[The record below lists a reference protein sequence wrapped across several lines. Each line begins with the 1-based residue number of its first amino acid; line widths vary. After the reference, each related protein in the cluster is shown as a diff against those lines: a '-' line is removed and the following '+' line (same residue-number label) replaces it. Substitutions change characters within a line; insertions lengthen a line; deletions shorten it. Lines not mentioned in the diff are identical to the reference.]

1 MPIDIRPFDTLFFR
15 DGKPFSQGEE
25 VWANGLFPPPPSV
38 LYGALRTAYFSRN
51 LGDLPA
57 AGTAQDPSAE
67 LLIQSMFLHK
77 AGKVYVPCPY
87 DIVARKGEDEQLGLL
102 KLQDF
107 TGVASSLPL
116 SYALCPP
123 EGFAPAI
130 PLGGKHY
137 IPLEEFE
144 AYLEQAK
151 LPVQVCKLDNFVVRE
166 PKIGLTRSAQ
176 TGSAEEG
183 KLYRVEL
190 FRPKSDVGI
199 LLDWRAPD
207 GAKFTLPAE
216 GFFNMGGEAKSVW
229 YTSSPQAVN
238 ISLPAL
244 TGNVFKIVL
253 CTPTLF
259 EQGWLPAGIDPNTL
273 RGQWRGHTVEV
284 LAAALDRPTHLG
296 GFDMKKNHPKPMRR
310 AVPAG
315 AVYYLKTDAEDLS
328 AVLQDFHGQ
337 CLSEFDLDCQGFG
350 LAYVGKVN
358 SIDQPSKNA

>member
-1 MPIDIRPFDTLFFR
+1 MRIDIRSFDTLFFR

-57 AGTAQDPSAE
+57 AGTDQDPSAE
-67 LLIQSMFLHK
+67 LSIQSMFLRK

-87 DIVARKGEDEQLGLL
+87 DIVARKGSDDLGMLA
-102 KLQDF
+102 LQDF
-107 TGVASSLPL
+107 SEVASSLALP
-116 SYALCPP
+116 YALCPP
-123 EGFAPAI
+123 AGFAPAI
-130 PLGGKHY
+130 PLGGKY
-137 IPLEEFE
+137 YVPLEEFVT
-144 AYLEQAK
+144 YLEQAK
-151 LPVQVCKLDNFVVRE
+151 LPGQVCKMDNFVVRE

-199 LLDWRAPD
+199 LLDWRAPA
-207 GAKFTLPAE
+207 GAKFSLPAE

-229 YTSSPQAVN
+229 YTSSPKEIN
-238 ISLPAL
+238 IPQPAL
-244 TGNVFKIVL
+244 DGNLFKVVL
-253 CTPTLF
+253 CTPALF
-259 EQGWLPAGIDPNTL
+259 EQGWLPAGIDPETL
-273 RGQWRGHTVEV
+273 RGKWRGHHVEV
-284 LAAALDRPTHLG
+284 LSAALDRSTHLG
-296 GFDMKKNHPKPMRR
+296 GFDMKKNRPKAMRR

-315 AVYYLKTDAEDLS
+315 AVYYLKTESEDLA
-328 AVLQDFHGQ
+328 AVLKAFHGQ
-337 CLSEFDLDCQGFG
+337 CLSEFDLDRQGFG

-358 SIDQPSKNA
+358 SIDQSAKNA